1 MPPNDSAGGHGKQGW
16 HMKVDTVIVGA
27 GTAGLSALRE
37 VRRYTDDFVLINDGH
52 WGTTCAAAGCM
63 PSKALIEVANVFHR
77 RKLFPEF
84 GLQGSEALNVDI
96 PAMLAHVRKLRDGF
110 VKGPES
116 VPAELGNRA
125 IKGFARL
132 KGPGRIEVNGEEI
145 HARAIIL
152 APGSRPVVPEP
163 WRVYGDSILTTDSLF
178 EQTDLPQRI
187 AVVGMGAIG
196 VEMAQALA
204 RLGITVAA
212 FGSHDRLAG
221 MGDDE
226 VLAAFRP
233 LLEKEVMLYLGGRP
247 DLQESGSSIR
257 VSGAGGSFEADK
269 VLAAMGRR
277 PNVDRLGLDT
287 LGVSLDENGMPD
299 IDPTTLRIGD
309 APVFLVGD
317 ANRYRS
323 LQHEA
328 ADEGYIAA
336 QFAAPDASKQGFCR
350 RTPLAI
356 VFSSPQVAHVGKSLS
371 EIPVDKLAS
380 GSADFSRQ
388 GRVRIKGETAGI
400 LRIHAD
406 SKSGKLL
413 AADMCVPEAEHL
425 AHLLALAIEQ
435 KMTVQDMLAMPFYHP
450 VVEEGLRSALR
461 DLAKKLPDKGKSDLA
476 RCTDIF
482 E

>member
-1 MPPNDSAGGHGKQGW
+1 
-16 HMKVDTVIVGA
+16 MKVDTVIVGA
-27 GTAGLSALRE
+27 GTAGLTALRE
-37 VRRYTDDFVLINDGH
+37 VRRYTDDFLLINDGH

-63 PSKALIEVANVFHR
+63 PSKALIEVANAFHR
-77 RKLFPEF
+77 RNLFPGF
-84 GLQGSEALNVDI
+84 GLRGSEAIHADI
-96 PAMLAHVRKLRDGF
+96 PAVLAHVRKLRDGF

-116 VPAELGNRA
+116 VPAELGKRA
-125 IKGFARL
+125 VKGFARL
-132 KGPGRIEVNGEEI
+132 KGPGRMEVNGDEI
-145 HARAIIL
+145 QARAIIL
-152 APGSRPVVPEP
+152 APGSRPVVPES
-163 WRVYGDSILTTDSLF
+163 WHVYGDRILTTDTLF
-178 EQTDLPQRI
+178 EQTDLPQRV
-187 AVVGMGAIG
+187 AVIGMGAIG

-212 FGSHDRLAG
+212 FGSNDSLAG
-221 MGDDE
+221 IGDDE
-226 VLAAFRP
+226 VLAAFRS
-233 LLEKEVMLYLGGRP
+233 LLEKEVSLYLGGRP
-247 DLQESGSSIR
+247 DLQQSGERIR

-277 PNVDRLGLDT
+277 PNIDRLGLDT
-287 LGVSLDENGMPD
+287 LGVPLDENGMPD

-309 APVFLVGD
+309 SPVFLVGD

-356 VFSSPQVAHVGKSLS
+356 VFSSPQVAHVG
-371 EIPVDKLAS
+371 EAVVGIPAETLVT

-388 GRVRIKGETAGI
+388 GRVRIKGETAGL

-413 AADMCVPEAEHL
+413 AADMCIPEAEHL

-435 KMTVQDMLAMPFYHP
+435 EMTVQDMLAMPFYHP

-461 DLAKKLPDKGKSDLA
+461 DVAKNLPEKGGSDLA
-476 RCTDIF
+476 RCSNIF